1 MLFGLGWFL
10 DRLAGLRQKA
20 TVIRILLTILPT
32 LDMYSKTSMSVFF
45 SSELIG
51 IKKLKN
57 VPAQ

>member
-10 DRLAGLRQKA
+10 DRLAGLRQNA